1 MKKYAL
7 LMLFSSL
14 LMAED
19 LEVNKEVQGQNQKN
33 YVETLAVKD
42 ENKPINTG
50 NIKLIDIGLNPA
62 NLENKDKIN
71 LGIDTKEKIDTTDF
85 TQKVD
90 IFTQKERESRV
101 FFSLGGHDSISNY
114 KYGLIDNSRIEK
126 YGIDYNLFIKRENFE
141 ENRSNSKIS
150 TDYIKASFTRDK
162 FNLNLDLEK
171 GQQEF
176 PGMKN
181 STVPVKSDKEFTKFG
196 TEVNYSLTED
206 TKVGVN
212 YTYGSNSSESLG
224 GTTFTRDYSH
234 SNLEINGSKEFLY
247 KDGNGDHSID
257 AKLGAFMDK
266 NSNEKNS
273 ILFVEGKDRFTLTS
287 LKDTEFNAMV
297 KLEGGKNTN
306 LSLNLIASKK
316 LDEEKKV
323 NAGFY
328 VDSDYTTFKDI
339 IGNSYVN
346 DVVAFRDIKNEK
358 SYGLKGGVTYI
369 KDKLYVNLDAS
380 INSSADLIT
389 YEAVEV
395 DPTKEKAIVPKNYDK
410 RVGYMDAKA
419 KVSYTKNENLRGE
432 GSFYLSTLKDIA
444 YRPNFRA
451 EAEAI
456 YTNDK
461 YEGRV
466 KYNLNGSMYTKNDGL
481 NVSNREYIN
490 SNGTIDFLNT
500 YSFSKD
506 YVLSLNVTNLLD
518 SNGEKMQEYPV
529 NGRMISLGVEIK
541 Y

>member
-328 VDSDYTTFKDI
+328 VDSDYTSFKEI

>member
-150 TDYIKASFTRDK
+150 TDYIKTSFTRDK

-328 VDSDYTTFKDI
+328 VDSDYTSFKEI

-389 YEAVEV
+389 YEAEEV
-395 DPTKEKAIVPKNYDK
+395 DKGKEKAIVPKNYDK